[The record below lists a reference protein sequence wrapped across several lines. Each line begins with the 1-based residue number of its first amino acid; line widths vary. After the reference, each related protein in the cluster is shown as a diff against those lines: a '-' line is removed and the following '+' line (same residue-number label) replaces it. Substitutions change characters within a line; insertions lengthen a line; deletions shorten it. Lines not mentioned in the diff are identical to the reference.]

1 MIMTTSNSFANPNN
15 ASQNTELNPNY
26 AIPSILVLAG
36 IPLIWVQPIAA
47 GVVAIFGLFLVYQ
60 AATIRLVFTTT
71 DLEVYRS
78 QEKFRTFPYQDWQDW
93 QVFWFAFPV
102 LFYFKEVK
110 SIHFLPVLFDAQML
124 KTCLEKHIPLPKSR
138 P

>member
-1 MIMTTSNSFANPNN
+1 
-15 ASQNTELNPNY
+15 
-26 AIPSILVLAG
+26 VLAG
-36 IPLIWVQPIAA
+36 IPFIWVQPIAA
-47 GVVAIFGLFLVYQ
+47 GVIAIFGLFLAYQ

-78 QEKFRTFPYQDWQDW
+78 QEMFRTFPYQDWQDW
-93 QVFWFAFPV
+93 QVFWVAFPV

-124 KTCLEKHIPLPKSR
+124 KVCLEKHIPRAKA
-138 P
+138 

>member
-1 MIMTTSNSFANPNN
+1 MTTSNPFVDPNI
-15 ASQNTELNPNY
+15 ASQATELNPNY
-26 AIPSILVLAG
+26 AIPVVLLLLG

-47 GVVAIFGLFLVYQ
+47 GIVSLFGLFLVYQ

-78 QEKFRTFPYQDWQDW
+78 QEKFRTFPYQEWQDW
-93 QVFWFAFPV
+93 RVFWFSFPI

-110 SIHFLPVLFDAQML
+110 SIHFLPVLFDSQML
-124 KTCLEKHIPLPKSR
+124 KTCLEKHIPLQKS
-138 P
+138 